1 MRQHLKRKYSLIAA
15 AAALVIGGTMVSPIA
30 AQAAKPSILIWVD
43 APRLPGAQLYAKI
56 MAPTVNVKVELH
68 AQGDLLAK
76 VQLFNRIKKGWEV
89 IFDCEITEEQVGLA
103 MAWVKIARES
113 YKHKRDN
120 LTDGAGYLGT
130 IEMVIKE
137 RELRANKNN

>member
-15 AAALVIGGTMVSPIA
+15 AAALVIGGTMVAPIA

-68 AQGDLLAK
+68 AQGDLL
-76 VQLFNRIKKGWEV
+76 
-89 IFDCEITEEQVGLA
+89 EIG
-103 MAWVKIARES
+103 
-113 YKHKRDN
+113 
-120 LTDGAGYLGT
+120 
-130 IEMVIKE
+130 
-137 RELRANKNN
+137 RAHV